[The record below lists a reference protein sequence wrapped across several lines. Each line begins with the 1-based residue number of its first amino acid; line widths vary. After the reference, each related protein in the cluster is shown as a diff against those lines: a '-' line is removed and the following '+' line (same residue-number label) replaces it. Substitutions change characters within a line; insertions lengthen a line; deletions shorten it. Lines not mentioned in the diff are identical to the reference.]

1 MNPPRTHDEAQNT
14 RKQRMNLQEMV
25 TRAGRSLGALRKQNA
40 PQSWPRLDLLV
51 VRLVIGSSANVLAEG
66 TKQVYLLTPL
76 LWPLEPLSTHHQSPL
91 SRSRVTVAVWGS
103 GVNARRPACGSQLH
117 TRPTCARSVSRTGR
131 LLRSSTH
138 SPNANPRENNKT
150 AAGGP
155 GRVLI
160 VSARTIG
167 ETKNP
172 VADAQT
178 FSPTTCKLAALYI
191 LD

>member
-1 MNPPRTHDEAQNT
+1 MNPPHTHDEAQNT
-14 RKQRMNLQEMV
+14 RQRRMKLQEMV
-25 TRAGRSLGALRKQNA
+25 TRIGRSLGALRKQNV
-40 PQSWPRLDLLV
+40 PQSWLRLDLLV
-51 VRLVIGSSANVLAEG
+51 VRLVIGSSTNVLTEG
-66 TKQVYLLTPL
+66 TKQVYSLTPL
-76 LWPLEPLSTHHQSPL
+76 LWPLELLSMHRQSPL
-91 SRSRVTVAVWGS
+91 SRLQVTVAVWGP
-103 GVNARRPACGSQLH
+103 GANPRRPTCGSQLH

-131 LLRSSTH
+131 LLCSRTH
-138 SPNANPRENNKT
+138 SPNAIPRENNKT

-155 GRVLI
+155 GKVLI

>member
-1 MNPPRTHDEAQNT
+1 MATIGLTCRSSGDRKLRQCPHRRDEAGVLANSSAVAVGAAFDAPPKST
-14 RKQRMNLQEMV
+14 LAF
-25 TRAGRSLGALRKQNA
+25 AGNGRCM
-40 PQSWPRLDLLV
+40 
-51 VRLVIGSSANVLAEG
+51 GSSA
-66 TKQVYLLTPL
+66 
-76 LWPLEPLSTHHQSPL
+76 
-91 SRSRVTVAVWGS
+91 
-103 GVNARRPACGSQLH
+103 NARRPACGSQLH

-131 LLRSSTH
+131 LLRSSTL

>member
-1 MNPPRTHDEAQNT
+1 MIAC
-14 RKQRMNLQEMV
+14 
-25 TRAGRSLGALRKQNA
+25 AGRSLGALRKQHA

-51 VRLVIGSSANVLAEG
+51 ARLVMGSSANVLTEG
-66 TKQVYLLTPL
+66 TKQVYSLTPL
-76 LWPLEPLSTHHQSPL
+76 LWPLELLSTHRQSPL
-91 SRSRVTVAVWGS
+91 SHSRVSVAVWGS
-103 GVNARRPACGSQLH
+103 VANACRPACGSQPH
-117 TRPTCARSVSRTGR
+117 TRPTCAPSVSRTGR

-160 VSARTIG
+160 VRARTIG